1 MQATEL
7 SVNPVRSPYRVRT
20 GTEVACCDSGHAFLF
35 RTGRIHLH
43 ATGDTRFRGG
53 RTATRKAPHMIKLD
67 ADNGPGLA
75 NFLGR
80 RMPAAAPG
88 SPAATGSLA
97 RELTAAVPRSQES
110 QTRSPDTAEGGDG
123 YRRPIVAE
131 IFHRPAA
138 EHRAR
143 RGMHLPGRKKGLGSE
158 RGLAT
163 PSPDG
168 KGEKS
173 RPLRRR
179 SCRAILKQC

>member
-1 MQATEL
+1 
-7 SVNPVRSPYRVRT
+7 
-20 GTEVACCDSGHAFLF
+20 
-35 RTGRIHLH
+35 
-43 ATGDTRFRGG
+43 
-53 RTATRKAPHMIKLD
+53 
-67 ADNGPGLA
+67 
-75 NFLGR
+75 
-80 RMPAAAPG
+80 MPAPEELAP
-88 SPAATGSLA
+88 SCRISLA

-123 YRRPIVAE
+123 YRRPIEAE
-131 IFHRPAA
+131 IFHRPALSTG
-138 EHRAR
+138 
-143 RGMHLPGRKKGLGSE
+143 RGGAGTCPDAKKGLGSE

>member
-1 MQATEL
+1 VIPPQA
-7 SVNPVRSPYRVRT
+7 
-20 GTEVACCDSGHAFLF
+20 
-35 RTGRIHLH
+35 HL
-43 ATGDTRFRGG
+43 RE
-53 RTATRKAPHMIKLD
+53 KCPHMIKLD
-67 ADNGPGLA
+67 ADNGPGRLIPWETEDA
-75 NFLGR
+75 R
-80 RMPAAAPG
+80 RGAEAPRAKPPAASGGGGAPDEFADG
-88 SPAATGSLA
+88 HRISLA

-131 IFHRPAA
+131 IFQRPAA
-138 EHRAR
+138 EYRAR
-143 RGMHLPGRKKGLGSE
+143 RGMYLPGRKKGLGSE